1 MMPDLMPYWPVIGL
15 LTPLVLGAAGWA
27 IRMGLASKKDLDD
40 HAKAEEKARQSAIE
54 TLAGDI
60 GRRLD
65 EIEASQ
71 EKAAQRTIVI
81 ETEIRHLP
89 SSEDIAGIKLELAGW
104 KAGVAGLEREMQSI
118 SRSVT
123 RIESSLMK
131 GVGRE

>member
-1 MMPDLMPYWPVIGL
+1 MPDLMPYWPVIGL

-89 SSEDIAGIKLELAGW
+89 SSEDIAGIKQELAGW

>member
-1 MMPDLMPYWPVIGL
+1 MPDLMPYWPVIAF
-15 LTPLVLGAAGWA
+15 VLAVVYGAAVWA

-40 HAKAEEKARQSAIE
+40 HAKAEEKVRQTAIE

-65 EIEASQ
+65 EIEAGQ
-71 EKAAQRTIVI
+71 EKNAQRTLVI

-89 SSEDIAGIKLELAGW
+89 SSEDIAGIKQELAGW
-104 KAGVAGLEREMQSI
+104 KAGLASLQRETESI
-118 SRSVT
+118 SRSVA

-131 GVGRE
+131 GAGRE